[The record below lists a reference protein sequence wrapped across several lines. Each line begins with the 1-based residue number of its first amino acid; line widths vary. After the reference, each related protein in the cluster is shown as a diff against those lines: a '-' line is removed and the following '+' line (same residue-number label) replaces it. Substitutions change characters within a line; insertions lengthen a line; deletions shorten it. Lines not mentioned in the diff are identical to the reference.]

1 MESPRWAGY
10 APQDMGPLALGCK
23 GSGLREVDAQRAVES
38 LGPVLVGAQQGRR
51 MVGDHEPRAA
61 RVREGCAAQAGD
73 RGLGNPCLVLVNVTT
88 VRDGAECDATCILE
102 AGCHPFVKQESFTVY
117 RSARIEPLAHV
128 ARLVKQGFFK
138 PHHSAVDAALLAR
151 IRTGLRSSAFTKREF
166 KGLDI

>member
-1 MESPRWAGY
+1 MSAWQAHAG
-10 APQDMGPLALGCK
+10 ATLLMPSGPQ
-23 GSGLREVDAQRAVES
+23 
-38 LGPVLVGAQQGRR
+38 
-51 MVGDHEPRAA
+51 GDHLHIVLNDPKLFPGYGA
-61 RVREGCAAQAGD
+61 
-73 RGLGNPCLVLVNVTT
+73 NPCLVLVNVST

-102 AGCHPFVKQESFTVY
+102 AGCHPFVKQESFIVY

-138 PHHSAVDAALLAR
+138 PHPAVDAALLAR